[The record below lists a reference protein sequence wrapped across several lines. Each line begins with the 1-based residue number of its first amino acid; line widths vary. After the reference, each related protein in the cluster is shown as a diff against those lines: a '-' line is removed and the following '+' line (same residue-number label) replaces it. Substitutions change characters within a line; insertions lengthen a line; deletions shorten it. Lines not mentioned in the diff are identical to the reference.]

1 MFNSTMEIPQKQ
13 LIITGATGMVGEGV
27 LHEALHSPFV
37 SQVLA
42 INRKPCGISHPKLKE
57 YLLVDFFK
65 PEDMREAIQGYDA
78 CLFCLGVSSVGM
90 NPEEYKQKTYD
101 LTLGFARVLQAENPH
116 MSFSYISGAGTDSSE
131 KARLGWAKVKGKTE
145 NDLAKLG
152 FGDYYSF
159 RPAMIQPT
167 PGLKNALKF
176 YKYINWMF
184 PILKWIAPGSACTLR
199 ELGEAML
206 EATIF
211 GSPNKTIE
219 GRDILSLAKQMRA
232 RL

>member
-1 MFNSTMEIPQKQ
+1 MEISQKQ

-27 LHEALHSPFV
+27 LHEALQSPFV
-37 SQVLA
+37 SQVLVV
-42 INRKPCGISHPKLKE
+42 NRKPCGVSHPKLKE
-57 YLLVDFFK
+57 YLLADFLK
-65 PEDMREAIQGYDA
+65 PEELKDVVKGYDT

-90 NPEEYKQKTYD
+90 KPDEYKQKTYD
-101 LTLGFARVLQAENPH
+101 LTLGFAKVLHAANPV
-116 MSFSYISGAGTDSSE
+116 MSFSYISGAGTDSTE
-131 KARLGWAKVKGKTE
+131 HGRLAWARVKGKTE

-159 RPAMIQPT
+159 RPAMIRPT

-184 PILKWIAPGSACTLR
+184 PILKVVAPNSACTLR

-206 EATIF
+206 EVSIF
-211 GSPNKTIE
+211 GSSNKTIE
-219 GRDILSLAKQMRA
+219 GKDILALAQQMRA

>member
-1 MFNSTMEIPQKQ
+1 MEILQKQ

-27 LHEALHSPFV
+27 LHEAIQSPFV
-37 SQVLA
+37 SQILV
-42 INRKPCGISHPKLKE
+42 INRKPCGVTHPKVKE
-57 YLLVDFFK
+57 FLLGDFMN
-65 PEDMREAIQGYDA
+65 PEQMREEIKGYDA

-90 NPEEYKQKTYD
+90 KAEEYKQKTYD
-101 LTLGFARVLQAENPH
+101 LTIGFAKVLQDENPK
-116 MSFSYISGAGTDSSE
+116 MSFSYISGAGTDSTE
-131 KARLGWAKVKGKTE
+131 QGRLAWARVKGKTE

-167 PGLKNALKF
+167 PGLKNALSF
-176 YKYINWMF
+176 YKYIHWLF
-184 PILKWIAPGSACTLR
+184 PILKLFVPNSACTLQ
-199 ELGEAML
+199 ELGHAML

-211 GSPNKTIE
+211 GSSVKTIE
-219 GRDILSLAKQMRA
+219 GNDILALAKQMRA